1 MKFARITLALL
12 LWINVQSG
20 FASETRFEIQE
31 PKGPT
36 MDLVPFTRKLIDFP
50 FELKYPEKWYVR
62 EEFLGV
68 PSVFISREPIKSATD
83 KYLVGM
89 GLYYAIGYFVSKE
102 PPDSK
107 IGKLAEHV
115 VKIVDWDESN
125 KRYVQDTLKEG
136 NVLISQ
142 SPLVIS
148 DQPAFRLDYESKTAR
163 ITTLRIK
170 VGNHLLLAIFE
181 APSKEFAQ
189 YKDVFEQMIASLH
202 FTR

>member
-1 MKFARITLALL
+1 MKSAKMALALL
-12 LWINVQSG
+12 LWINVPSSI
-20 FASETRFEIQE
+20 ASEMRFEIQE

-36 MDLVPFTRKLIDFP
+36 MNLVPFTRKLIDFP

-62 EEFLGV
+62 EEFSGV
-68 PSVFISREPIKSATD
+68 PSVFISRESIKSVTD

-125 KRYVQDTLKEG
+125 RRYVQDTLKEG

-163 ITTLRIK
+163 IIALRIK
-170 VGNHLLLAIFE
+170 AGNHLLMATFE
-181 APSKEFAQ
+181 APLEQFDR
-189 YKDVFEQMIASLH
+189 YKGVFEQMIASLH
-202 FTR
+202 FIR